1 LDEGQSLKF
10 QTPDKNKDMNIIT
23 TLDTLCTRLLN
34 ITNLHLNPTS
44 IRKTSCQQVKFVCFF
59 TWEYQMC

>member
-10 QTPDKNKDMNIIT
+10 QTPDKNKE

-44 IRKTSCQQVKFVCFF
+44 IRKTPCQQVKFVCFF